1 MKKKNKNNFQA
12 SMVVIVGALAF
23 ILVILIIYK
32 KKQVVPPAI
41 SPIVQLPMTQKDDGV
56 VPLSEEKKAQL
67 QAIRNITG
75 KIISIKDANINVTVG
90 NGEKLVLEIP
100 EQGANFIKETVQ
112 ADGSF
117 LDEKIELT
125 KIPKNK
131 QIDIQYNSTTNEVML
146 IVVK

>member
-1 MKKKNKNNFQA
+1 MKKKNKNNFRA
-12 SMVVIVGALAF
+12 SLIVIVGVLAF

-32 KKQVVPPAI
+32 KKQVV
-41 SPIVQLPMTQKDDGV
+41 SPVINPIKEETQIKKDTDI
-56 VPLSEEKKAQL
+56 VPLTEEKKAQL
-67 QAIRNITG
+67 QAIRNVSG
-75 KIISIKDANINVTVG
+75 KIVSIKAETINIAVD
-90 NGEKLVLEIP
+90 NGEKLTLKIP

-125 KIPKNK
+125 KVPKNK
-131 QIDIQYNSTTNEVML
+131 QIDIQYNSAKNEVML